1 LFDPAF
7 RSNNGITLALGS
19 NEQKKSKSAILLGVY
34 RERCRSI
41 QDKIPPDVDSFDSG
55 QATRESSM
63 VHKRYD

>member
-34 RERCRSI
+34 RERSRSI
-41 QDKIPPDVDSFDSG
+41 QDKIPDVDSFDSG